1 MADSSQDKTERATP
15 RRKREAR
22 KRGQVPRS
30 RELTTAAVVCAGA
43 VGAMGAGHRIASGG
57 AGLMQELLSF
67 DPASLSQPGMMPVLF
82 GRACMQA
89 LMLCLP
95 LLLACF
101 CAALVAPILLGGWN
115 FSVQAL
121 RPDFSRLNPANGL
134 GRIFSSQG
142 GMELLKGLVKVGWIG
157 GVGAIY
163 LWGHREVLAG
173 LSREPGAAGIVAGAG
188 LVLGAGVWLSMAL
201 AAVAAIDV
209 PYQLWS
215 YGRRMR
221 MTKQEVRDEHKQSE
235 GRPEVKARVRRAQME
250 MSKRR
255 MMQKVPDADVVV
267 TNPTHYAV
275 ALKYSG
281 GSMRAPRVVA
291 KGAGEIAAV
300 IRDLARE
307 HRVPLVSAPPLAR
320 ALYRGVELDQEI
332 PAALYAAVARVL
344 TYVFQ
349 LRAWRGGTPP
359 PAEPVIGDV
368 PGGEP
373 DTE

>member
-1 MADSSQDKTERATP
+1 MADSSQDRTERATP

-30 RELTTAAVVCAGA
+30 REMTAAAVVCAGA
-43 VGAMGAGHRIASGG
+43 IGAMGASHRIASGG
-57 AGLMQELLSF
+57 AALMRTLLSF
-67 DPASLSQPGMMPVLF
+67 DPASLDQPGMMPVLF
-82 GRACMQA
+82 GRACLQG

-95 LLLACF
+95 LLIACF
-101 CAALVAPILLGGWN
+101 CAALLAPILLGGWN
-115 FSVQAL
+115 FSAQAL
-121 RPDFSRLNPANGL
+121 RPDFSRLNPAHGF
-134 GRIFSSQG
+134 GRILSSQG
-142 GMELLKGLVKVGWIG
+142 GMELLKGLLKVSWIG

-163 LWGHREVLAG
+163 LWGHRAALAG
-173 LSREPGAAGIVAGAG
+173 LSGQPDVEGIVSGAG

-201 AAVAAIDV
+201 LAVAAIDV
-209 PYQLWS
+209 PYQLWN
-215 YGRRMR
+215 YARKLRMS
-221 MTKQEVRDEHKQSE
+221 KQEVRDEHKQNE
-235 GRPEVKARVRRAQME
+235 GRPEVKARVRRTQME

-255 MMQKVPDADVVV
+255 MMQKVPSADVVV

-281 GSMRAPRVVA
+281 AGMRAPRVVA

-344 TYVFQ
+344 TYIYQ

-359 PAEPVIGDV
+359 PAEPVIGDI

-373 DTE
+373 DRE